1 MTPSSP
7 PPLHLAF
14 IGMAG
19 VGKSAISRRIAQML
33 GVDVVD
39 IDAAVVDAAG
49 RPIAEIFATDGE
61 ARFRQMETDALRAAL
76 ERPDPTV
83 IATGGGIV
91 ESHTNR
97 DLLARRARVVLLHT
111 TDAVLVERLRN
122 SSNRRPLLEGDLEA
136 NLAALRQRR
145 DHLYREVADLAVE
158 VGFFDLTGTSG
169 VVLAAIAERWP
180 DTESQ
185 ESPR

>member
-1 MTPSSP
+1 
-7 PPLHLAF
+7 
-14 IGMAG
+14 MAG
-19 VGKSAISRRIAQML
+19 VGKSAISRRIAQLL
-33 GVDVVD
+33 GVDVID
-39 IDAAVVDAAG
+39 IDAAIVEAAG
-49 RPIAEIFATDGE
+49 RSIPEIFAADGE
-61 ARFRQMETDALRAAL
+61 AQFRRMETDALRAAL
-76 ERPDPTV
+76 ERPAPTV

-136 NLAALRQRR
+136 NLAALRARR
-145 DHLYREVADLAVE
+145 DDLYRDVADLAVE

-169 VVLAAIAERWP
+169 VVLDAIAERWP
-180 DTESQ
+180 AADPQ
-185 ESPR
+185 N

>member
-91 ESHTNR
+91 E
-97 DLLARRARVVLLHT
+97 
-111 TDAVLVERLRN
+111 
-122 SSNRRPLLEGDLEA
+122 
-136 NLAALRQRR
+136 
-145 DHLYREVADLAVE
+145 
-158 VGFFDLTGTSG
+158 
-169 VVLAAIAERWP
+169 
-180 DTESQ
+180 
-185 ESPR
+185 